1 MNGPSSSPVTL
12 PSARQRC
19 FRCACG
25 GGPNDSP
32 CRFMRALSSLVLSLL
47 VAAAAPA
54 SVAAQ
59 APQRTDTVRDTAR
72 IAPVV
77 VTATSIPVAL
87 DRVPASVTVLDGAA
101 LRAEGL
107 THIADALRQ
116 VPGVAG
122 VQSGSLRAPAAP
134 FPPGGPGHHPQG
146 VGGRRSGDQ

>member
-1 MNGPSSSPVTL
+1 
-12 PSARQRC
+12 
-19 FRCACG
+19 
-25 GGPNDSP
+25 
-32 CRFMRALSSLVLSLL
+32 MRIRVPLAVAVLVRLT
-47 VAAAAPA
+47 VAAPL
-54 SVAAQ
+54 AAQ
-59 APQRTDTVRDTAR
+59 RPDTRTDTAR

-77 VTATSIPVAL
+77 VTATSTPIAL
-87 DRVPASVTVLDGAA
+87 DRVPASVTVLDGAM

-107 THIADALRQ
+107 THVADALRQ